1 MELVCKG
8 DILGGALSTRVE
20 AAGRG
25 GAGTCPLVTLVQKQ
39 LRTGASRTVCPSF
52 LQTLRAGAGAGGG
65 GGWYGRKP
73 FAAFPAMLFAA
84 EMNLKLQSEW
94 QHLPQ
99 PRAKPALK

>member
-8 DILGGALSTRVE
+8 RVLGGALRIRME
-20 AAGRG
+20 AVGRG

-39 LRTGASRTVCPSF
+39 LWMGSLQDCASFFLTHAVCWSWCW
-52 LQTLRAGAGAGGG
+52 RW
-65 GGWYGRKP
+65 GWVYVRKSVS
-73 FAAFPAMLFAA
+73 AFPGMLFAA
-84 EMNLKLQSEW
+84 EMKLQLQSEW